1 MSGNE
6 RRMTDAEALMWRL
19 EKDPY
24 LSSTFANITVLDR
37 PPDMDRLVARMERT
51 SILFPR
57 LRRKVQLMP
66 ANVGN
71 PMWVDDP
78 AFDIRHHVRRVAL
91 PAPGSMRQLQDLV
104 TLLIADPFDRS
115 RPLWQFIVVDGLEEI
130 GRAHV

>member
-104 TLLIADPFDRS
+104 T
-115 RPLWQFIVVDGLEEI
+115 QI